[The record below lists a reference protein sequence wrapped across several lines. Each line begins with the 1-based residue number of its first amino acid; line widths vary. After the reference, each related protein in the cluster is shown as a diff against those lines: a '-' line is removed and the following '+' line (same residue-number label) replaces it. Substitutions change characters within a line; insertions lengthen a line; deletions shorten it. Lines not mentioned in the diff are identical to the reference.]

1 MKPFSYSIQMILLLS
16 LLSCEFP
23 SPENKAT
30 TKPPQ
35 WAADAVWYQIFVE
48 RFNNGD
54 PTNDPKPKNIRSA
67 SDFFTV
73 PDDWSITLWTQN
85 WYQQDAWAE
94 KLSEDFYANLQLRR
108 YGGDLK
114 GVMDK
119 LDYLTDLGINA
130 VYFNPLN
137 DAPSLHKY
145 DARNFHHID
154 VNFGPDPEGDL
165 LIMASEDPNDPT
177 TWKWTAADKLFLE
190 VVAALHERNIR
201 VILDYSWNHTGVEFW
216 AWKDIVK
223 KGQQSVYSEW
233 YDILSFDKPE
243 TAENEFDYKG
253 WINIKS
259 LPELKKVHTTEEHR
273 SGFPFEGD
281 LHPEV
286 KKHVFDVTKRWL
298 APNDD
303 VKAGI
308 DGFRLDVADHI
319 PMGFWRD
326 YRQFVKGINPEAYL
340 VGEIWWQDWPDKLMN
355 PAPYLQGDVFDAGMF
370 YQLYRPARY
379 FFAETHLEIDAKQLV
394 DSLTFQW
401 NRLSPEIQQA
411 MMNTASTHDTPR
423 LLTSFSNRGKYKFN
437 AKLNDDPLYQAGKPT
452 AETLVRV
459 RLYLLHQFTNIG
471 APHIW
476 NGEEMGMWGGDD
488 PDCRK
493 PLWWPE
499 KEFMPENRLSLSLL
513 DTTSD
518 LVGFDAELFN
528 YYRSLIRIRKENKVL
543 SHGELEFLLAEGKHL
558 VYRRHQQ
565 KDEILVIF
573 NLEKKPFD
581 YRLPT
586 DAQFIELLDGSEKQ
600 GTLTVLPMTGHIL
613 KRL

>member
-1 MKPFSYSIQMILLLS
+1 MKHVFRSIQLILLLS
-16 LLSCEFP
+16 MLSCEFP
-23 SPENKAT
+23 STENPANAE
-30 TKPPQ
+30 PPK
-35 WAADAVWYQIFVE
+35 WASEAIWYQIFVE

-54 PTNDPKPKNIRSA
+54 TTNDPKPENIQTA
-67 SDFFTV
+67 SDFFPV
-73 PDDWSITLWTQN
+73 PGDWSNTPWSQN
-85 WYQQDAWAE
+85 WYQQDSWV
-94 KLSEDFYANLQLRR
+94 KNLSDDFYTNLQLRR

-114 GVMDK
+114 GVIDK

-154 VNFGPDPEGDL
+154 VNFGPDPEGDIKL
-165 LIMASEDPNDPT
+165 MASENPNDPA
-177 TWKWTAADKLFLE
+177 TWKWTAADKMFLE

-216 AWKDIVK
+216 AWKDIVNQ
-223 KGQQSVYSEW
+223 GQHSEYSDW
-233 YDILSFDKPE
+233 YDIISFDNPE
-243 TAENEFDYKG
+243 TPENEFDYKG

-259 LPELKKVHTTEEHR
+259 LPEFKKVHTTEAHR
-273 SGFPFEGD
+273 SGYPFEGD

-286 KKHVFDVTKRWL
+286 KKHVFEVTKRWL
-298 APNDD
+298 APNGDP
-303 VKAGI
+303 KAGI

-355 PAPYLQGDVFDAGMF
+355 PAPYLQGDIFDAGMF

-379 FFAETHLEIDAKQLV
+379 FFAKTDFEIDATQLV
-394 DSLTFQW
+394 DSLTFQL
-401 NRLSPEIQQA
+401 NRLSHETQQV

-437 AKLNDDPLYQAGKPT
+437 AKLNEDPHYHAGKPST
-452 AETLVRV
+452 ETMLRV
-459 RLYLLHQFTNIG
+459 RLYLLHQFTNVG

-499 KEFMPENRLSLSLL
+499 KEFMHENRQALAPF
-513 DTTSD
+513 DTASD
-518 LVGFDAELFN
+518 FVGFNTEMFN
-528 YYRSLIRIRKENKVL
+528 YYRSLIQIRKENSVL
-543 SHGELEFLLAEGKHL
+543 SHGDLEFLLHEGKRL
-558 VYRRHQQ
+558 VYRRYHQQ
-565 KDEILVIF
+565 DEILVIF

-581 YRLPT
+581 YILPA
-586 DAQFIELLDGSEKQ
+586 DAQFIELLDGSQNQ
-600 GTLTVLPMTGHIL
+600 GILSVLPMTGHIL